1 MTQCII
7 FLNTKD
13 FVEKL
18 RNILKNKG
26 CAATIMFGDMQND
39 ERDEM
44 MAKFRKGEVRTFIT
58 TNLLA
63 RGIDVPEVEFVIN
76 YDVPVLRNRNGQR
89 SGDAETYLHRIGR
102 AGRFG
107 TKGIAITLLDRDE
120 DKDYFEE
127 IIDHYGMK
135 EKVTVLKNAEHL
147 TEVYQAMTQGDL

>member
-1 MTQCII
+1 MHGGLEID
-7 FLNTKD
+7 KR
-13 FVEKL
+13 V
-18 RNILKNKG
+18 
-26 CAATIMFGDMQND
+26 
-39 ERDEM
+39 EM
-44 MAKFRKGEVRTFIT
+44 MAKFKNGEVRTFIT
-58 TNLLA
+58 TDLLA

-135 EKVTVLKNAEHL
+135 EKVTVLKSAEHL
-147 TEVYQAMTQGDL
+147 TEVYQTMT